1 MSIIKKYIKINL
13 SQFSFSILFAILGVL
28 ASLISYIFLARII
41 AELISNNSDWSFYLK
56 QLLIIVGL
64 FLIKEISA
72 GISTTISHTATFQS
86 LREIRKEISE
96 KLFEMPL
103 GDITS
108 VSSGTFKDIIV
119 DKVDSM
125 ETTLSHILPEMT
137 ANIIGP
143 MLLIVYML
151 ILDWRLGI
159 LSLLPFIIGMGVMK
173 SVMNKEYTKNY
184 KESVL
189 LGQKMNSALVEYI
202 GGIEVIKAFNQGT
215 FSYKNIACC

>member
-1 MSIIKKYIKINL
+1 M
-13 SQFSFSILFAILGVL
+13 
-28 ASLISYIFLARII
+28 
-41 AELISNNSDWSFYLK
+41 K

-72 GISTTISHTATFQS
+72 GISTTISHTATFRS

-137 ANIIGP
+137 ANII
-143 MLLIVYML
+143 
-151 ILDWRLGI
+151 
-159 LSLLPFIIGMGVMK
+159 
-173 SVMNKEYTKNY
+173 
-184 KESVL
+184 
-189 LGQKMNSALVEYI
+189 
-202 GGIEVIKAFNQGT
+202 
-215 FSYKNIACC
+215 